1 MEIFDIKQILSQKF
15 TNAFLSTPTTYIS
28 SSGRLEI
35 IGNHTDH
42 NHGLCLVAG
51 VNMPM
56 YGAAK
61 ASNNKTVRLVSE
73 GFNELMEMNLSD
85 LSIQKQEKATSIGL
99 LRGVLAR
106 SQELGYTI
114 GGFDLFVQSEV
125 LKGSGVSSSAAFE
138 LLLTQVVNT
147 LFNHNKM
154 DALTMA
160 KIGQYAEVHYFGKP
174 CGLLDQVGVSFGGFN
189 YLDFKS
195 LKTPRIEHLTASL
208 SSYQIFIIDTG
219 GSHAQLTPYYTEIR
233 SDMERVA
240 RYFCKQN
247 LRSVSEKVFLTNIK
261 ELKDK
266 VGGRAVLRAIHF
278 YEENRRVKKAYN
290 ALKVGAT
297 KRFLK
302 QIQASGDSS
311 YTHLQNF
318 TFPGDYQQS
327 LSLTYLLSKAWIK
340 DGAIRIHGGGFAGT
354 LIAFV
359 HVNEA
364 ADYQAKI
371 GALVGED
378 KVYPVSIRPMGVMT
392 L

>member
-147 LFNHNKM
+147 LFNQNKM

-240 RYFCKQN
+240 RYFGKQN

-290 ALKVGAT
+290 ALKIGAT

-318 TFPGDYQQS
+318 TFPVIIN
-327 LSLTYLLSKAWIK
+327 KA
-340 DGAIRIHGGGFAGT
+340 
-354 LIAFV
+354 
-359 HVNEA
+359 
-364 ADYQAKI
+364 
-371 GALVGED
+371 
-378 KVYPVSIRPMGVMT
+378 
-392 L
+392 

>member
-1 MEIFDIKQILSQKF
+1 MEIFEIKQILSQKYSQ
-15 TNAFLSTPTTYIS
+15 AFGQEPTTYIS

-56 YGAAK
+56 YGACRKHQAK
-61 ASNNKTVRLVSE
+61 VVRLVSE
-73 GFNELMEMNLSD
+73 GFNELVEIDITD
-85 LSIQKQEKATSIGL
+85 LMAKKDEKATSMGL
-99 LRGVLAR
+99 VRGVLFQ
-106 SQELGYTI
+106 SQALGFMI

-138 LLLTQVVNT
+138 LLLAQVINT
-147 LFNHNKM
+147 LYNQDQI

-195 LKTPRIEHLTASL
+195 LKTPKIEHLDTSL
-208 SSYQIFIIDTG
+208 EDYQIFILDTG
-219 GSHAQLTPYYTEIR
+219 GSHAHLTPYYAEIR
-233 SDMERVA
+233 KDMERVA
-240 RYFCKQN
+240 RHFGKGH
-247 LRSVSEKVFLTNIK
+247 LRSVPEKAFYQALPTLK
-261 ELKDK
+261 EN
-266 VGGRAVLRAIHF
+266 VGGRAILRAIHF
-278 YEENRRVKKAYN
+278 YEENKRVKKAYH

-318 TFPGDYQQS
+318 TYPGDYQQG
-327 LSLTYLLSKAWIK
+327 LSYAFLLSKTLIH

-359 HVNEA
+359 HKSEA
-364 ADYQAKI
+364 SQYQASIGRLIGEEKI
-371 GALVGED
+371 
-378 KVYPVSIRPMGVMT
+378 YPVSIRPVGVMT